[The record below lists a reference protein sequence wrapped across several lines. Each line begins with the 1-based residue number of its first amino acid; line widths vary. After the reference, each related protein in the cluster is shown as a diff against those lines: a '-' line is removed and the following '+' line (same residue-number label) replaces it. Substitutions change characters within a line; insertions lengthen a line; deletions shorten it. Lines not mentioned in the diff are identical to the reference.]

1 MGGHYGP
8 GMNCGM
14 ERLITA
20 EYDERLDKLL
30 LVKGIWEATR
40 DVFTDVNAQN
50 KVNTALNPGQVLDG
64 QTPS

>member
-1 MGGHYGP
+1 
-8 GMNCGM
+8 M